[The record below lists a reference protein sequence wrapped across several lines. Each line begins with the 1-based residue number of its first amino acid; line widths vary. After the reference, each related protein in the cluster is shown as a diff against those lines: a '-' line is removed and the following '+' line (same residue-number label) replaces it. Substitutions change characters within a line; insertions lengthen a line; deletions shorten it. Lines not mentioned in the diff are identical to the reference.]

1 MKFVNFN
8 EDDKYRFLRHLKEN
22 CRGKENAWT
31 GERLRKALGFATVKI
46 RAMKHELVVQDHEPV
61 GATTDSGYFYIMTE
75 EELDNCLADTKS
87 RIGALSELK
96 NSLEYIRQ
104 DFKKDYEGK
113 LF

>member
-1 MKFVNFN
+1 MKFTSFN
-8 EDDKYRFLRHLKEN
+8 EDDKYRFLRHLKIN
-22 CRGKENAWT
+22 CCGKENAWT
-31 GERLRKALGFATVKI
+31 GERLKKALGFPTVKI

-75 EELDNCLADTKS
+75 EELDHCLADTTS

-96 NSLEYIRQ
+96 NALEYIGQ
-104 DFKKDYEGK
+104 DFQKEYVGK